1 MTGEAR
7 SGTLVVPVEG
17 VGNVSF
23 SLIGGDSSIDAKV
36 ENDLPVF
43 DVSIRADLDLY
54 EIDGNIHQKYG
65 LDMVEKMEEA
75 ANQPFM
81 TDAYKQRKSC
91 FGNINPIFSGL
102 EEECCNHSPNILN
115 QVQEWTSVYAQS
127 TVNIT
132 VESDVRQEGQEINPL

>member
-1 MTGEAR
+1 
-7 SGTLVVPVEG
+7 VVPVEG

-75 ANQPFM
+75 ANQAIYDRCVQTTEKLLREYQSDIFRFGRRMLQSQPEYF
-81 TDAYKQRKSC
+81 KSK
-91 FGNINPIFSGL
+91 
-102 EEECCNHSPNILN
+102 
-115 QVQEWTSVYAQS
+115 VQEWTSVYAQS

>member
-1 MTGEAR
+1 M
-7 SGTLVVPVEG
+7 VPVEV

-23 SLIGGDSSIDAKV
+23 SLICGDSSIDAKV

-75 ANQPFM
+75 ANQAIYDRCVQTTEKLLREYQSDIFRRRMLQSQPEYF
-81 TDAYKQRKSC
+81 KSR
-91 FGNINPIFSGL
+91 
-102 EEECCNHSPNILN
+102 
-115 QVQEWTSVYAQS
+115 VQEWTSVYAQS